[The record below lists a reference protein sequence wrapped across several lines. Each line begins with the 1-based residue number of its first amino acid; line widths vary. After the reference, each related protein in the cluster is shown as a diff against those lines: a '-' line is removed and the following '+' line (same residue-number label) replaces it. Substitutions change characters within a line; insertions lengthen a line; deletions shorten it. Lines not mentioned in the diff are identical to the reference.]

1 MLVLDFFEKVS
12 SKDNSELEGG
22 RWYWLDS
29 AHIGGGAQK
38 DIIAFFHTYERFLHP
53 IAYVL

>member
-1 MLVLDFFEKVS
+1 MVLA
-12 SKDNSELEGG
+12 
-22 RWYWLDS
+22 LDS
-29 AHIGGGAQK
+29 AHIGGAQK